1 MDSYLNL
8 DRRTEFNLEDKEQNQ
23 SSFLEEPDGLRRR
36 KAERTSQSPPILWQ
50 GRHVARRKN

>member
-8 DRRTEFNLEDKEQNQ
+8 DGRTEFNLEDKEQNQ
-23 SSFLEEPDGLRRR
+23 SSFLEEPDGHRR

-50 GRHVARRKN
+50 GRHVAKRKN